1 METAA
6 SGASRSRLSWSCR
19 RAARRIVSAS
29 VAVAVG
35 GGALIWDANLGFGP
49 GAAQEFRLVDDG
61 DGERLGALELRPRVR
76 TDHQG
81 RGFLRDAVGH
91 VPARGLDQ
99 LARLRAGECLAGALN
114 HVVVS
119 GGG

>member
-1 METAA
+1 MPAEKKHIGSWALPGAA
-6 SGASRSRLSWSCR
+6 STQSLESTTS
-19 RAARRIVSAS
+19 AAWPIVSAS
-29 VAVAVG
+29 VAAVMD

-49 GAAQEFRLVDDG
+49 CAAQEFRFVDDG
-61 DGERLGALELRPRVR
+61 DGEGFGPLELRPRVR

-99 LARLRAGECLAGALN
+99 LGRL
-114 HVVVS
+114 
-119 GGG
+119 